1 MPFSIPEKPLRGKER
16 MTKVE
21 RALSAAQVEA
31 TKSIGIIISLGE
43 MYMRPE
49 SQDYIYGDLAE
60 WILAIIGESMTREAL
75 NYAELLFF

>member
-1 MPFSIPEKPLRGKER
+1 MPFSIPKKPLRGKER
-16 MTKVE
+16 MTKE

-60 WILAIIGESMTREAL
+60 WILTIIGESMTREAL